1 MPISLND
8 ILAHHV
14 THDTTLTQNHL
25 EPTQRPS
32 SPFADIP
39 SPPDTSKSTQP
50 NQQPLYYSTRPIQP
64 LARLKDYHVNHV
76 FFLHRLTTLLPC
88 PVLNTSFHDMF
99 PSPFSL

>member
-1 MPISLND
+1 LPISLND

-76 FFLHRLTTLLPC
+76 FFLLYSTPHFTVCFLVHFLS
-88 PVLNTSFHDMF
+88 NISNIYK
-99 PSPFSL
+99 

>member
-1 MPISLND
+1 LPISLND

-76 FFLHRLTTLLPC
+76 FFLAPIDYSSALSSTQHLISRY
-88 PVLNTSFHDMF
+88 VS
-99 PSPFSL
+99 